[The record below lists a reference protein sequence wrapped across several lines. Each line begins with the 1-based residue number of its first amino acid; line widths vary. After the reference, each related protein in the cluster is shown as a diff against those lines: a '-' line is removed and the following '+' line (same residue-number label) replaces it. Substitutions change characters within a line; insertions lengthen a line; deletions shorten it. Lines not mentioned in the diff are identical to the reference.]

1 MRYQEALKDPI
12 KGEKLREKWR
22 RDGER
27 KRLKLITGNGVSNA

>member
-27 KRLKLITGNGVSNA
+27 KRLKMNREQG